1 MKTTKK
7 TPFDIEKAKNGAL
20 VVNGNN
26 IPITILKYDL
36 KNNSYPI
43 VGLASYPNGTE
54 DIDLYT
60 INGQFSSTCN
70 SESADLYI
78 LEENDYIDFEEIY
91 DHKKMVDNNTKV
103 VATGKLFTIADY
115 YNKLTGLTVNWN
127 NHYSSKFCIYY
138 DHEINQ
144 YVADAWLTSN
154 YGVPCFLNEKD
165 AQAVID
171 NPNLKP
177 ILDTIFK

>member
-1 MKTTKK
+1 MIKK
-7 TPFDIEKAKNGAL
+7 ELKPFDIEKAKAGA
-20 VVNGNN
+20 
-26 IPITILKYDL
+26 TIVTRDYKPVRILTYDC
-36 KNNSYPI
+36 KSDIYPI
-43 VGLASYPNGTE
+43 IALMDAGGVELIGKF
-54 DIDLYT
+54 T
-60 INGQFSSTCN
+60 ITGEYILGSPLEYNLF
-70 SESADLYI
+70 I
-78 LEENDYIDFEEIY
+78 LEENDHIDFEEIY
-91 DHKKMVDNNTKV
+91 DCEQAVRNYNKI
-103 VATGKLFTIADY
+103 VAISKLFTIADY

-154 YGVPCFLNEKD
+154 YGMPCFLNEKD

-171 NPNLKP
+171 NPNFKP